1 MASFCAKCGAE
12 VSPDKQFC
20 TACGTPSAAGAAVV
34 APAQPA
40 APAASSGPS
49 AAKIILI
56 IVAIVVGLGILG
68 AGAFG
73 FMVWR
78 VAHAFHV
85 SGSGNQATVSLPGG
99 TITANSTETFSAS
112 ELGTDIYPGAL
123 SGKGSMRMTLPNGS
137 WVTAV
142 YVTSDPMDQVV
153 AFYKSRLGSQ
163 ASVFESA
170 DSAVLSV
177 NKGQKESVM
186 VTVTAKPSENNGKT
200 QIAIVH
206 TVNNK

>member
-1 MASFCAKCGAE
+1 MAGFCVKCGAE

-20 TACGTPSAAGAAVV
+20 TACGTPLTAGAAVV

-40 APAASSGPS
+40 APSASSGSS
-49 AAKIILI
+49 AVKIVLI
-56 IVAIVVGLGILG
+56 IVAIFVGLGILG
-68 AGAFG
+68 AGLFG
-73 FMVWR
+73 FAVWR
-78 VAHAFHV
+78 VSRAIHV
-85 SGSGNQATVSLPGG
+85 SGPGGQVTMSTPGG
-99 TITANSTETFSAS
+99 TFTANESKTYSAS
-112 ELGTDIYPGAL
+112 ELGVDIYPGAL
-123 SGKGSMRMTLPNGS
+123 SGKGSMRMSLPNGS

-142 YVTSDPMDQVV
+142 YLTSDSKDQVI